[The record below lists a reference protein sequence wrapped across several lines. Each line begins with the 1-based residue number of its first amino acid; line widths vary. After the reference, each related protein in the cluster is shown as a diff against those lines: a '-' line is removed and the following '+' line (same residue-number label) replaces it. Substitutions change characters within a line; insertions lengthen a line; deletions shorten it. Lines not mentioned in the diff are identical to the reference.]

1 LIKLKE
7 YKLDDLYEIA
17 SGITSTPVQA
27 NHGFPFLSF
36 DTVFNNQFLPE
47 KLANLMDTSE
57 ETRKTYS
64 IKKKD
69 IFLTRTSET
78 VDELAMT
85 SVAYKDYPNATY
97 SGFLKRLRPKETNN
111 KLSYYKY
118 MAFYLRS
125 SLFRKTIDN
134 NTVMTLRASFNEDI
148 FSYLKIHL
156 PNFDVQKKIGDF
168 LFNLN
173 KKIIMNNKSNHITEK
188 LINEIYKYWFI
199 QFDFPNDKKK
209 PYKTYNGKMIYNN
222 IVKREIPINWKVE
235 TLKNNS
241 LTSLIKPGIKDFS
254 GDKIYLATADVNQT
268 IMNFYAQKI
277 KLNKKPSRANMQPIK
292 DSIWFAKMK
301 NSKKN
306 MYIGEYANFLINN
319 IIFSTGFIGLECKNN
334 SSEYIWSFI
343 LDEDFETIKDML
355 AASTTQKAINN
366 DALEYINLVV
376 PDDETLKKYN
386 LLTKNLFKKIYLN
399 KIENYKL
406 ENLRDWILPAFINGR
421 AEVS

>member
-173 KKIIMNNKSNHITEK
+173 KKIIMNNKSNNITK
-188 LINEIYKYWFI
+188 KIINKIYK
-199 QFDFPNDKKK
+199 
-209 PYKTYNGKMIYNN
+209 
-222 IVKREIPINWKVE
+222 
-235 TLKNNS
+235 
-241 LTSLIKPGIKDFS
+241 
-254 GDKIYLATADVNQT
+254 
-268 IMNFYAQKI
+268 
-277 KLNKKPSRANMQPIK
+277 
-292 DSIWFAKMK
+292 
-301 NSKKN
+301 
-306 MYIGEYANFLINN
+306 
-319 IIFSTGFIGLECKNN
+319 
-334 SSEYIWSFI
+334 
-343 LDEDFETIKDML
+343 
-355 AASTTQKAINN
+355 
-366 DALEYINLVV
+366 
-376 PDDETLKKYN
+376 
-386 LLTKNLFKKIYLN
+386 
-399 KIENYKL
+399 
-406 ENLRDWILPAFINGR
+406 
-421 AEVS
+421 